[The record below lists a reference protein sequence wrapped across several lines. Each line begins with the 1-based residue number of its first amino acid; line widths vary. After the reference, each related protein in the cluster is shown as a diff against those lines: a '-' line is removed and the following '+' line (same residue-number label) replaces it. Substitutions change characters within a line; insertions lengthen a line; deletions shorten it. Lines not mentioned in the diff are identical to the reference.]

1 MEQSSFGTSEEVSI
15 QLSSPFHYWPLLTLS
30 SSLIPHPSLS
40 SSLIPHPSLS
50 SPLYPSSLPFF
61 PSLSLVPPFLPLSI
75 PPSIPLFSLLP
86 PLLFLPPSLS
96 PSLPSFLHLPHAT
109 VFIFVSPPPPL
120 SSHTF
125 LSTSPSHQSQCV
137 CCTPQAV
144 AVSSAPWT
152 QTS

>member
-1 MEQSSFGTSEEVSI
+1 MYFLHPHSHEDGTVKFWDIRGSEYSI
-15 QLSSPFHYWPLLTLS
+15 VFTISLL
-30 SSLIPHPSLS
+30 IFVD
-40 SSLIPHPSLS
+40 
-50 SPLYPSSLPFF
+50 PFF
-61 PSLSLVPPFLPLSI
+61 LSLSLI

-86 PLLFLPPSLS
+86 PLLSLPPSLS

-109 VFIFVSPPPPL
+109 VFIFVSPPPPPPPL